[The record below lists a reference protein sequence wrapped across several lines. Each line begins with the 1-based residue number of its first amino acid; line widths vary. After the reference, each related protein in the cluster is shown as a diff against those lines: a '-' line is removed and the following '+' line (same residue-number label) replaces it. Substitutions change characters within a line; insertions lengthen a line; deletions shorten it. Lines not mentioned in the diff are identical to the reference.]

1 MIRTKWK
8 DMVIIF
14 FGCLIAKGRRGM
26 EEAKALAKSGMSE
39 HALKLKGRRKEI
51 VCVVED
57 S

>member
-1 MIRTKWK
+1 
-8 DMVIIF
+8 MVIIF

-51 VCVVED
+51 DYVVED